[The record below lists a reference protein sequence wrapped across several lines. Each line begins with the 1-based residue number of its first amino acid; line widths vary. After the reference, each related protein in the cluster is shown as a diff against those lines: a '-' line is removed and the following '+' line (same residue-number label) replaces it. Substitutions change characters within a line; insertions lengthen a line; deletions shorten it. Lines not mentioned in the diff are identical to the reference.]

1 MKISVAGLGYVG
13 LSVALLLSR
22 HNRVKAYDVVRWK
35 VEKVLRGESPIRD
48 LEIEEYLLRDDLML
62 ETTFDVREAYEGAR
76 FAVIATPTNYD
87 PERGSFD
94 TSAVEEAV
102 AAALRHSPTATV
114 VVKST
119 VPVGYTDRLCGMFP
133 GACILFSP
141 EFLREGHAL
150 YDNLH
155 PSRVVVGVPAA
166 AADPERAR
174 GDAGVFA
181 RLLTGG
187 ALDPGVEAMVMDARE
202 AEAVKL
208 FANTYLATRIS
219 FFNELDTF
227 AEENG
232 MNAADLI
239 RGVCADP
246 RVGDFYNNPS
256 FGYGGYCLP
265 KDTRQLLAD
274 FDGIEQRV
282 ISATVDANL
291 VRKRHIAEAAMA
303 AAQERAGEGRR
314 PVVGVYRLV
323 MKAGSDNFRAAAV
336 IDVMAEIERMGAEV
350 AVWEPTLGQE
360 GFGGYRVLSS
370 LEELAACDVVLANR
384 VTPELR
390 PMRDRVYTRDIYGK
404 D

>member
-1 MKISVAGLGYVG
+1 MNIAVAGLGYVG
-13 LSVALLLSR
+13 LSVAVLLSQ
-22 HNRVKAYDVVRWK
+22 HNRVTAYDVASGK
-35 VEKVLRGESPIRD
+35 VEMISRGESPIRD
-48 LEIEEYLLRDDLML
+48 QEIEEYLLRDDLML
-62 ETTFDVREAYEGAR
+62 EATSDERRAYRNAR

-87 PERGSFD
+87 PDRGSFD

-102 AAALRHSPTATV
+102 GSVLSYSPDATV

-155 PSRVVVGVPAA
+155 PSRVVVGVPSSAS
-166 AADPERAR
+166 DPIRSR
-174 GDAGVFA
+174 RDAGAFA

-187 ALDPGVEAMVMDARE
+187 ALDPGVETIVMEARE

-208 FANTYLATRIS
+208 FANTYLATRVS

-227 AEENG
+227 AEERG
-232 MNAADLI
+232 MDASDLI

-274 FDGIEQRV
+274 FAGVEQRV
-282 ISATVDANL
+282 VSATVEANA
-291 VRKRHIAEAAMA
+291 VRKRHVAEAAMA
-303 AAQERAGEGRR
+303 AARERAGGRGR
-314 PVVGVYRLV
+314 PTVGVYRLV

-336 IDVMAEIERMGAEV
+336 IDVMAELERMGAEV
-350 AVWEPTLGQE
+350 AVWEPTLGPE